1 MRSIINLN
9 NINRSLSSLS
19 RSVQGAIK
27 RTENI
32 SENVNKRNLEK
43 KESISMSKEFF
54 AKRRD
59 LQRRREKEELLEASS
74 VVGILKSSG
83 RSIRKTTKGFLG
95 RILEFIGKLILG
107 WAILNLPK
115 IIKISQDVIKRM
127 QKYFSVLTKFVND
140 ISLLFTDFGSKITEI
155 ATTLL
160 PFDFEKFNNNVKTF
174 MNKIRNAFDQL
185 VINTIKT
192 VKVFTDKNE
201 RELAYDVGLGE
212 LYDRM
217 NNKQDNQQ
225 QDDEQEGGEG
235 EGQSGNNIEQLV
247 DEQDEIDKLIQQG
260 VDVLTQLRDG
270 ELTKVDKR
278 KIQGKEPL
286 EVYRYLLDQKIGL
299 FYNEKDGIL
308 GFMPI
313 DEYKLIINSNPKA
326 ADYFKPVPVS
336 DNPFD
341 TSNLEAS
348 GFSDDISLFDN
359 LRERY
364 YDFEGDVSDKF
375 ESIKNMFN
383 FNDPKKDKV
392 NNIEI
397 EVPIEGGN
405 SEFNFSGVNLG
416 LDFGGTTK
424 YDVGN
429 FKNKS
434 LQQIND

>member
-9 NINRSLSSLS
+9 NINRSLSSLG

-32 SENVNKRNLEK
+32 SDNIKKRNLDK

-59 LQRRREKEELLEASS
+59 LQRRREKEELLEAGGVLGVLRSS
-74 VVGILKSSG
+74 Q

-95 RILEFIGKLILG
+95 RILEFVGKLILG

-115 IIKISQDVIKRM
+115 IIKITQDVIKRM
-127 QKYFSVLTKFVND
+127 QKYFAILTRFVND
-140 ISLLFTDFGSKITEI
+140 IALLFTDFRNKITEI

-160 PFDFEKFNNNVKTF
+160 PFDFEKFSNNVKTF
-174 MNKIRNAFDQL
+174 MDRIRNAFDQL
-185 VINTIKT
+185 VLNTIKT
-192 VKVFTDKNE
+192 VKVLTDKSE
-201 RELAYDVGLGE
+201 RQLAYDVGLGE

-217 NNKQDNQQ
+217 TNNQNDNQQ
-225 QDDEQEGGEG
+225 GDGAQEGGDEEG
-235 EGQSGNNIEQLV
+235 G
-247 DEQDEIDKLIQQG
+247 DEDVEIDEKEEIDRLIQG
-260 VDVLTQLRDG
+260 GIEALKEKRGG

-286 EVYRYLLDQKIGL
+286 EIYRYLLSQEIGL
-299 FYNEKDGIL
+299 YINERDGVM
-308 GFMPI
+308 GFMSLEAYNTI
-313 DEYKLIINSNPKA
+313 VKNNP
-326 ADYFKPVPVS
+326 DLLNFLKPVPVV

-341 TSNLEAS
+341 MSNVEAS
-348 GFSDDISLFDN
+348 TFSDDSSIFDN

-375 ESIKNMFN
+375 DSFKNLFD
-383 FNDPKKDKV
+383 FGDPKKGKV

-405 SEFNFSGVNLG
+405 SEFNFSGVNLN
-416 LDFGGTTK
+416 LDFSGSTK

-429 FKNKS
+429 FKNKA
-434 LQQIND
+434 LQDINN

>member
-9 NINRSLSSLS
+9 NINRSLSSLG

-32 SENVNKRNLEK
+32 SENVKKRNLEK
-43 KESISMSKEFF
+43 KEFISMSKEFF

-74 VVGILKSSG
+74 IVGILKSSG
-83 RSIRKTTKGFLG
+83 RSIRKKTKGFLG

-127 QKYFSVLTKFVND
+127 QKYFAVLTKFVND
-140 ISLLFTDFGSKITEI
+140 VALLFTDFRSKITEI

-185 VINTIKT
+185 VLNTIKT
-192 VKVFTDKNE
+192 VKVLTDKSE
-201 RELAYDVGLGE
+201 RQLAYDVGLGE

-217 NNKQDNQQ
+217 NNTQDNQQ
-225 QDDEQEGGEG
+225 QDSEQEGGEG
-235 EGQSGNNIEQLV
+235 NESGNKIEQLV
-247 DEQDEIDKLIQQG
+247 DEQDEIDKVIQQG
-260 VDVLTQLRDG
+260 VDVLRQLRDG
-270 ELTKVDKR
+270 ELTKNDK
-278 KIQGKEPL
+278 KNIEGKEPL
-286 EVYRYLLDQKIGL
+286 EIYRYLLDQKIGL

-313 DEYKLIINSNPKA
+313 EEYKVIINRNPKA

-341 TSNLEAS
+341 MSEYEAS
-348 GFSDDISLFDN
+348 GFSDDSSIFDN

-364 YDFEGDVSDKF
+364 YDFEGEMSDKF
-375 ESIKNMFN
+375 DSMKNLFD
-383 FNDPKKDKV
+383 FSDPKKGKV

-397 EVPIEGGN
+397 EVPIDGGT
-405 SEFNFSGVNLG
+405 SEFNFSGSNFGLNLNT
-416 LDFGGTTK
+416 DTK

-429 FKNKS
+429 FKNKA
-434 LQQIND
+434 LQEINN

>member
-9 NINRSLSSLS
+9 NINKSLSGLG
-19 RSVQGAIK
+19 RSVQSAIK

-32 SENVNKRNLEK
+32 SENVKNRNLEK

-59 LQRRREKEELLEASS
+59 LQRRREKEELLEAGTI
-74 VVGILKSSG
+74 VGILKSSG

-127 QKYFSVLTKFVND
+127 QKYFAVLTKFVND
-140 ISLLFTDFGSKITEI
+140 VALLFTDFRNKITEI

-160 PFDFEKFNNNVKTF
+160 PFDFEKFNNSVKTF

-185 VINTIKT
+185 VLNTIKT

-201 RELAYDVGLGE
+201 RQLAYDVGLGE

-217 NNKQDNQQ
+217 NNTQDNQQ
-225 QDDEQEGGEG
+225 QNDEQEGGEG
-235 EGQSGNNIEQLV
+235 SDSSNKIEQLV
-247 DEQDEIDKLIQQG
+247 DEQDEMDKLIQQG

-313 DEYKLIINSNPKA
+313 DEYKFILSKNPQA

-405 SEFNFSGVNLG
+405 SKFNFPGFNLG

-429 FKNKS
+429 FKNKA
-434 LQQIND
+434 LQDINY

>member
-9 NINRSLSSLS
+9 NINRSLSSLG

-32 SENVNKRNLEK
+32 SDNINKRNLDK

-59 LQRRREKEELLEASS
+59 LQRRREKEELLEAGGVLGVLRSS
-74 VVGILKSSG
+74 Q

-115 IIKISQDVIKRM
+115 IIKITQGVIKRM
-127 QKYFSVLTKFVND
+127 QQYFSVLTKFVND
-140 ISLLFTDFGSKITEI
+140 IALLFTDFRSKITEI

-185 VINTIKT
+185 VLNTIKT
-192 VKVFTDKNE
+192 VKVLTDKSE
-201 RELAYDVGLGE
+201 RQLAYDVGLGE

-217 NNKQDNQQ
+217 NNNQNNNQQ
-225 QDDEQEGGEG
+225 GDGTQEGGEG
-235 EGQSGNNIEQLV
+235 IEGGNEDV
-247 DEQDEIDKLIQQG
+247 EIDEKEELDRIIQG
-260 VDVLTQLRDG
+260 GIEALREKRNG

-286 EVYRYLLDQKIGL
+286 EIYRYLLSQEIGL
-299 FYNEKDGIL
+299 YINERDGVM
-308 GFMPI
+308 GFMSLEAYNTI
-313 DEYKLIINSNPKA
+313 VKNNP
-326 ADYFKPVPVS
+326 DLLNFLKPVPVK

-341 TSNLEAS
+341 MSNTEAS
-348 GFSDDISLFDN
+348 SFSEDSLFDN

-364 YDFEGDVSDKF
+364 YDFEGDITDRF
-375 ESIKNMFN
+375 DSIKNLFD
-383 FNDPKKDKV
+383 FTDPKKGKV

-416 LDFGGTTK
+416 LDFSGDTK

-429 FKNKS
+429 FKNKA
-434 LQQIND
+434 LLDINY

>member
-9 NINRSLSSLS
+9 NINRSLSGLG

-32 SENVNKRNLEK
+32 SENVKKRNLEK
-43 KESISMSKEFF
+43 KESISMSQEFF

-59 LQRRREKEELLEASS
+59 LQRRREKEELLEAGT
-74 VVGILKSSG
+74 VVGIMRSSG

-127 QKYFSVLTKFVND
+127 QKYFAVLTKFVND
-140 ISLLFTDFGSKITEI
+140 IALLFTDFRNKITEI

-185 VINTIKT
+185 VLNTIKT
-192 VKVFTDKNE
+192 VKVFTDKSE
-201 RELAYDVGLGE
+201 RQLAYDVGLGE

-217 NNKQDNQQ
+217 NNTQDNQQ
-225 QDDEQEGGEG
+225 QDSEGGEG
-235 EGQSGNNIEQLV
+235 TEGGKIEQLV
-247 DEQDEIDKLIQQG
+247 DEQDEIDKLVQQG

-270 ELTKVDKR
+270 ELTKKDKR
-278 KIQGKEPL
+278 NIEGKEPL

-299 FYNEKDGIL
+299 FYNERDGIL
-308 GFMPI
+308 AFMPVE
-313 DEYKLIINSNPKA
+313 EYKVLVNGNPKV
-326 ADYFKPVPVS
+326 ADFVKPVPVS

-341 TSNLEAS
+341 MSNVEAS

-359 LRERY
+359 IRERY
-364 YDFEGDVSDKF
+364 YDFEGEMSDRIG
-375 ESIKNMFN
+375 SIKDMFD
-383 FNDPKKDKV
+383 FSDPKREKV

-397 EVPIEGGN
+397 EVPIEGGT

-416 LDFGGTTK
+416 LDFSGNTK

-429 FKNKS
+429 FKNKA
-434 LQQIND
+434 LQDINN

>member
-9 NINRSLSSLS
+9 NINRSLSGLG

-32 SENVNKRNLEK
+32 SENVKKRNLEK
-43 KESISMSKEFF
+43 KESISMSQEFF

-59 LQRRREKEELLEASS
+59 LQRRREKEELLEAGT
-74 VVGILKSSG
+74 VVGILRSSG

-127 QKYFSVLTKFVND
+127 QKYFAVLTKFVND
-140 ISLLFTDFGSKITEI
+140 VALLFTDFRNKITEI

-185 VINTIKT
+185 VLNTIKT
-192 VKVFTDKNE
+192 VKVLTDKSE
-201 RELAYDVGLGE
+201 RQLAYDVGLGE

-217 NNKQDNQQ
+217 NNTQDNQQ
-225 QDDEQEGGEG
+225 QDSEQEGGEG
-235 EGQSGNNIEQLV
+235 TEGGNNIEQLV

-260 VDVLTQLRDG
+260 VDVLTQLRGG

-313 DEYKLIINSNPKA
+313 EEYKLIINANPKA

-341 TSNLEAS
+341 MSNVEAS
-348 GFSDDISLFDN
+348 GFSDDMSLFDN
-359 LRERY
+359 IRERY
-364 YDFEGDVSDKF
+364 YDFEGEMSDKIG
-375 ESIKNMFN
+375 SIKDMFD
-383 FNDPKKDKV
+383 FSDPKREKV

-397 EVPIEGGN
+397 EVPIEGGT
-405 SEFNFSGVNLG
+405 SEFNFSGVNLD
-416 LDFGGTTK
+416 LDFSSNTK
-424 YDVGN
+424 YDVSN
-429 FKNKS
+429 FKNKA
-434 LQQIND
+434 LQDINN

>member
-9 NINRSLSSLS
+9 NINRSLSSLG

-32 SENVNKRNLEK
+32 SDNIKKRNLEK
-43 KESISMSKEFF
+43 KESISMSKQFF

-59 LQRRREKEELLEASS
+59 LQRRREKEELLEAGT
-74 VVGILKSSG
+74 VVGILRSSG

-127 QKYFSVLTKFVND
+127 QKYFAVLTKFVND
-140 ISLLFTDFGSKITEI
+140 VALLFTDFRNKITEI

-174 MNKIRNAFDQL
+174 MNKMKNAFDQL
-185 VINTIKT
+185 VLNTIKT
-192 VKVFTDKNE
+192 VKVLTDKSE
-201 RELAYDVGLGE
+201 RQLAYDVGLGE

-217 NNKQDNQQ
+217 NNTQDNQQ
-225 QDDEQEGGEG
+225 QNDEQEGGEG
-235 EGQSGNNIEQLV
+235 SDSSNKIEQLV

-313 DEYKLIINSNPKA
+313 DEYKFILSKNPQA

-405 SEFNFSGVNLG
+405 SKFNFPGFNLG

-429 FKNKS
+429 FKNKA
-434 LQQIND
+434 LQDINY

>member
-9 NINRSLSSLS
+9 NINKSLSGLG
-19 RSVQGAIK
+19 RSVQSAIK

-32 SENVNKRNLEK
+32 SENVKNRNLEK

-83 RSIRKTTKGFLG
+83 RSIRKTTKGFLVI
-95 RILEFIGKLILG
+95 ILEFIGKLILG

-127 QKYFSVLTKFVND
+127 QKYFAVLTNFIND
-140 ISLLFTDFGSKITEI
+140 VALLFTDFRNKITEI

-160 PFDFEKFNNNVKTF
+160 PFDFEKFNNSVKTF

-185 VINTIKT
+185 VLNTIKT

-201 RELAYDVGLGE
+201 RQLAYDVGLGE

-217 NNKQDNQQ
+217 NNTQDNQQ
-225 QDDEQEGGEG
+225 QNDEQEGGEG
-235 EGQSGNNIEQLV
+235 SDSSNKIEQLV

-313 DEYKLIINSNPKA
+313 DEYKFILSKNPQA

-405 SEFNFSGVNLG
+405 SKFNFPGFNLG

-429 FKNKS
+429 FKNKA
-434 LQQIND
+434 LQDINY

>member
-9 NINRSLSSLS
+9 NINRSLSSLG

-32 SENVNKRNLEK
+32 SDNINKRNLDK

-59 LQRRREKEELLEASS
+59 LQRRREKEELLEAGSI
-74 VVGILKSSG
+74 VGILKSSG

-127 QKYFSVLTKFVND
+127 QKYFAVLTKFVND
-140 ISLLFTDFGSKITEI
+140 VALLFTDFRNKITEI

-160 PFDFEKFNNNVKTF
+160 PFDFEKFSNNVKTF
-174 MNKIRNAFDQL
+174 MDRIRNAFDQL
-185 VINTIKT
+185 VLNTIKT
-192 VKVFTDKNE
+192 VKVLTDKSE
-201 RELAYDVGLGE
+201 RQLAYDVGLGE

-217 NNKQDNQQ
+217 TNNQNDNQQ
-225 QDDEQEGGEG
+225 GDGTQESGEEDGGDED
-235 EGQSGNNIEQLV
+235 V
-247 DEQDEIDKLIQQG
+247 EIDEKEELDRIIQG
-260 VDVLTQLRDG
+260 GIEVLKEKRNG

-286 EVYRYLLDQKIGL
+286 EIYRYLLSQEIGL
-299 FYNEKDGIL
+299 YINERDGVM
-308 GFMPI
+308 GFMSLEAYNTI
-313 DEYKLIINSNPKA
+313 VKNNP
-326 ADYFKPVPVS
+326 DLLNFLKPVPVA

-341 TSNLEAS
+341 MSNVEAS
-348 GFSDDISLFDN
+348 GFSDDSSIFDN

-364 YDFEGDVSDKF
+364 YDFEGEMSDKF
-375 ESIKNMFN
+375 DSMKNLFD
-383 FNDPKKDKV
+383 FSDPKKGKV

-397 EVPIEGGN
+397 EVPIEGGS

-416 LDFGGTTK
+416 LDFSGDTK

-429 FKNKS
+429 FKNKA
-434 LQQIND
+434 LQDINN

>member
-9 NINRSLSSLS
+9 NINRSLSSLG

-127 QKYFSVLTKFVND
+127 QKYFAILTKFVND
-140 ISLLFTDFGSKITEI
+140 IALLFTDFRNKITEI

-185 VINTIKT
+185 VLNTIKT
-192 VKVFTDKNE
+192 VKVLTDKSE
-201 RELAYDVGLGE
+201 RQLAYDVGLGE

-217 NNKQDNQQ
+217 NN
-225 QDDEQEGGEG
+225 
-235 EGQSGNNIEQLV
+235 
-247 DEQDEIDKLIQQG
+247 
-260 VDVLTQLRDG
+260 T
-270 ELTKVDKR
+270 
-278 KIQGKEPL
+278 
-286 EVYRYLLDQKIGL
+286 
-299 FYNEKDGIL
+299 
-308 GFMPI
+308 
-313 DEYKLIINSNPKA
+313 
-326 ADYFKPVPVS
+326 PVS
-336 DNPFD
+336 YTHLTLP
-341 TSNLEAS
+341 
-348 GFSDDISLFDN
+348 
-359 LRERY
+359 
-364 YDFEGDVSDKF
+364 
-375 ESIKNMFN
+375 
-383 FNDPKKDKV
+383 
-392 NNIEI
+392 
-397 EVPIEGGN
+397 
-405 SEFNFSGVNLG
+405 
-416 LDFGGTTK
+416 TK
-424 YDVGN
+424 RIV
-429 FKNKS
+429 
-434 LQQIND
+434 

>member
-9 NINRSLSSLS
+9 NINRSLSSLG

-32 SENVNKRNLEK
+32 SENVKKRNLEK

-127 QKYFSVLTKFVND
+127 QKYFAVLTKFVND
-140 ISLLFTDFGSKITEI
+140 IALLFTDFRNKITEI

-160 PFDFEKFNNNVKTF
+160 PFDFEKFNNSVKTF

-185 VINTIKT
+185 VLNTIKT
-192 VKVFTDKNE
+192 VKVFTDKSE
-201 RELAYDVGLGE
+201 RQLAYDVGLGE

-217 NNKQDNQQ
+217 NNTQDNQQ
-225 QDDEQEGGEG
+225 QDNEQEGGEG
-235 EGQSGNNIEQLV
+235 SDSSNKIEQLV

-260 VDVLTQLRDG
+260 VDVLKQQRGG

-278 KIQGKEPL
+278 KIQGQEPL
-286 EVYRYLLDQKIGL
+286 DVYRYLLDQKIGL
-299 FYNEKDGIL
+299 FYNERDGVL
-308 GFMPI
+308 AFMPI
-313 DEYKLIINSNPKA
+313 EEYKVIVNGNPKV
-326 ADYFKPVPVS
+326 ADFIKPVPVA

-341 TSNLEAS
+341 MSEYEAS

-359 LRERY
+359 IRERY
-364 YDFEGDVSDKF
+364 YNFEGEMSDKF

-383 FNDPKKDKV
+383 YKDPKKEKV

-397 EVPIEGGN
+397 QLPIEGGI
-405 SEFNFSGVNLG
+405 SEFNFFGR
-416 LDFGGTTK
+416 DFGLNLNTNTK

-429 FKNKS
+429 FKNKA
-434 LQQIND
+434 LQDINH

>member
-9 NINRSLSSLS
+9 NINRSLSSLG

-32 SENVNKRNLEK
+32 SDNIKKRNLDK

-54 AKRRD
+54 AKRKD
-59 LQRRREKEELLEASS
+59 LQRRREKEELLEAGG
-74 VVGILKSSG
+74 VLGILRSSQ

-95 RILEFIGKLILG
+95 RILEFVGKLILG

-115 IIKISQDVIKRM
+115 IIKITQDVIKRM
-127 QKYFSVLTKFVND
+127 QKYFSILTKFVTD
-140 ISLLFTDFGSKITEI
+140 IATLFTDFGSKITEI

-160 PFDFEKFNNNVKTF
+160 PFDFEQFNDKVKTF
-174 MNKIRNAFDQL
+174 MSKIRNAFDQL
-185 VINTIKT
+185 VLNTIKT
-192 VKVFTDKNE
+192 VKVLTDKSE
-201 RELAYDVGLGE
+201 RQLAYDIGLGE

-217 NNKQDNQQ
+217 NNQQNDNQQ
-225 QDDEQEGGEG
+225 EDGAQEGGEE
-235 EGQSGNNIEQLV
+235 EGG
-247 DEQDEIDKLIQQG
+247 DEDVQIDEKEEIDRLIQG
-260 VDVLTQLRDG
+260 GIEALKEKRGG

-286 EVYRYLLDQKIGL
+286 EIYRYLLDQEIGL
-299 FYNEKDGIL
+299 YINERDGVM
-308 GFMPI
+308 GFMSLEGY
-313 DEYKLIINSNPKA
+313 DFAVKNNPELLN
-326 ADYFKPVPVS
+326 FLKPVPVS

-341 TSNLEAS
+341 MSEYEAS
-348 GFSDDISLFDN
+348 GFSDDSSIFDD

-364 YDFEGDVSDKF
+364 YDFEGEMSDKF
-375 ESIKNMFN
+375 DSIKNLFD
-383 FNDPKKDKV
+383 FTDPKKGKV

-405 SEFNFSGVNLG
+405 SEFNFSGLDLG
-416 LDFGGTTK
+416 LDINGDTK

-429 FKNKS
+429 FKNKA
-434 LQQIND
+434 LQDINN

>member
-9 NINRSLSSLS
+9 NINRSLSSLG

-32 SENVNKRNLEK
+32 SDNIKKRNLDK

-59 LQRRREKEELLEASS
+59 LQRRREKEELLEAGG
-74 VVGILKSSG
+74 VLGILRSSQ

-95 RILEFIGKLILG
+95 RILEFVGKLILG

-115 IIKISQDVIKRM
+115 IIKITQDVIKRM
-127 QKYFSVLTKFVND
+127 QKYFSVLTKFVTD
-140 ISLLFTDFGSKITEI
+140 VATLFTDFNSKITEI

-160 PFDFEKFNNNVKTF
+160 PFNFEQFNDKVKSF
-174 MNKIRNAFDQL
+174 MNRIRNAFDQL
-185 VINTIKT
+185 VLNTIKT
-192 VKVFTDKNE
+192 VKVFTDKSE
-201 RELAYDVGLGE
+201 RQLAYDIGLGE

-217 NNKQDNQQ
+217 NNQQNDNQQ
-225 QDDEQEGGEG
+225 DGTQEGGEG
-235 EGQSGNNIEQLV
+235 TEGGNEDV
-247 DEQDEIDKLIQQG
+247 EIDEKEEIDRLIQG
-260 VDVLTQLRDG
+260 GIEALKEKRGG
-270 ELTKVDKR
+270 ELAKVDKR

-286 EVYRYLLDQKIGL
+286 EIYRYLLSQEIGL
-299 FYNEKDGIL
+299 YINERDGVM
-308 GFMPI
+308 GFMSLEAYNTI
-313 DEYKLIINSNPKA
+313 VKNNPKLL
-326 ADYFKPVPVS
+326 DFLKPVPVT

-341 TSNLEAS
+341 MSEYEAS
-348 GFSDDISLFDN
+348 GFSDDSSIFDN

-364 YDFEGDVSDKF
+364 YDFEGEMSDKF
-375 ESIKNMFN
+375 DSMKNLFD
-383 FNDPKKDKV
+383 FGDPNKGKV

-405 SEFNFSGVNLG
+405 SEFNFSGVNLD
-416 LDFGGTTK
+416 LDFSGNTK

-429 FKNKS
+429 FKNKA
-434 LQQIND
+434 LQDINN

>member
-9 NINRSLSSLS
+9 NINRSLSSLG

-27 RTENI
+27 STENI
-32 SENVNKRNLEK
+32 SENVKKRNLEK
-43 KESISMSKEFF
+43 KEFISMSKEFF

-74 VVGILKSSG
+74 IVGILKSSG
-83 RSIRKTTKGFLG
+83 RSIRKKTKGFLG

-127 QKYFSVLTKFVND
+127 QKYFAVLTKFVND
-140 ISLLFTDFGSKITEI
+140 VALLFTDFRNKITEI

-185 VINTIKT
+185 VLNTIKT
-192 VKVFTDKNE
+192 VKVLTDKSE
-201 RELAYDVGLGE
+201 RQLAYDVGLGE

-217 NNKQDNQQ
+217 NNTQDNQQ
-225 QDDEQEGGEG
+225 QDSEQEGGEG
-235 EGQSGNNIEQLV
+235 NESGNKIEQLV
-247 DEQDEIDKLIQQG
+247 DEQDEIDKVIQQG
-260 VDVLTQLRDG
+260 VDVLRQLRDG
-270 ELTKVDKR
+270 ELTKVDK
-278 KIQGKEPL
+278 KNIEGKEPL
-286 EVYRYLLDQKIGL
+286 EIYRYLLDQKIGL

-308 GFMPI
+308 GFMPV
-313 DEYKLIINSNPKA
+313 DEYKVIINRNPKA

-341 TSNLEAS
+341 MSEYEAS
-348 GFSDDISLFDN
+348 GFSDDSSIFDN

-364 YDFEGDVSDKF
+364 YDFEGEMSD
-375 ESIKNMFN
+375 N
-383 FNDPKKDKV
+383 FNSMKNLFDFSDPKKGKV

-397 EVPIEGGN
+397 EVPIDGGT
-405 SEFNFSGVNLG
+405 SEFNFSGSNFGLNLNT
-416 LDFGGTTK
+416 DTK

-429 FKNKS
+429 FKNKA
-434 LQQIND
+434 LQEINN

>member
-9 NINRSLSSLS
+9 NINRSLSSLG

-32 SENVNKRNLEK
+32 SENVKKRNLEK

-127 QKYFSVLTKFVND
+127 QKYFAVLTKFVND
-140 ISLLFTDFGSKITEI
+140 VALLFTDFRNKITEI

-185 VINTIKT
+185 VLNTIKT
-192 VKVFTDKNE
+192 VKVLTDKSE
-201 RELAYDVGLGE
+201 RQLAYDVGLGE

-217 NNKQDNQQ
+217 NNTQDNQQ
-225 QDDEQEGGEG
+225 QDNEQEGGEG
-235 EGQSGNNIEQLV
+235 NESGNKIEQLV
-247 DEQDEIDKLIQQG
+247 DEQDEIDKVIQQG
-260 VDVLTQLRDG
+260 VDVLRQLRDG
-270 ELTKVDKR
+270 ELTKVDK
-278 KIQGKEPL
+278 KNIEGKEPL
-286 EVYRYLLDQKIGL
+286 EIYRYLLDQKIGL

-313 DEYKLIINSNPKA
+313 EEYKVIINRNPKA

-341 TSNLEAS
+341 MSEYEAS
-348 GFSDDISLFDN
+348 GFSDDSSIFDN

-364 YDFEGDVSDKF
+364 YDFEGEMSD
-375 ESIKNMFN
+375 N
-383 FNDPKKDKV
+383 FNSMKNLFDFSDPKKGKV

-405 SEFNFSGVNLG
+405 SEFNFSGSNFGLNLN
-416 LDFGGTTK
+416 TNTK

-429 FKNKS
+429 FKNKA
-434 LQQIND
+434 LQEINY

>member
-9 NINRSLSSLS
+9 NINRSLSSLG

-32 SENVNKRNLEK
+32 SENVKKRNLEK
-43 KESISMSKEFF
+43 KEFISMSKEFF

-59 LQRRREKEELLEASS
+59 LQRRREKEELLEAGT
-74 VVGILKSSG
+74 VVGILRSSG
-83 RSIRKTTKGFLG
+83 RSVRKTTKGFLG

-115 IIKISQDVIKRM
+115 IIKISQDVIKRL
-127 QKYFSVLTKFVND
+127 QKYFAVLTKFVND
-140 ISLLFTDFGSKITEI
+140 VALLFTDFRNKITEI

-185 VINTIKT
+185 VLNTIKT
-192 VKVFTDKNE
+192 VKVLTDKSE
-201 RELAYDVGLGE
+201 RQLAYDVGLGE

-217 NNKQDNQQ
+217 NNTQDNQQ
-225 QDDEQEGGEG
+225 QDSEQEGGEG
-235 EGQSGNNIEQLV
+235 NESGNKIEQLV
-247 DEQDEIDKLIQQG
+247 DEQDEIDKVIQQG
-260 VDVLTQLRDG
+260 VDVLRQLRDG
-270 ELTKVDKR
+270 ELTKNDK
-278 KIQGKEPL
+278 KNIEGKEPL
-286 EVYRYLLDQKIGL
+286 EIYRYLLDQKIGL

-308 GFMPI
+308 GFMPV
-313 DEYKLIINSNPKA
+313 DEYKVIINRNPKA

-341 TSNLEAS
+341 MSEYEAS
-348 GFSDDISLFDN
+348 GFSDDSSIFDN

-364 YDFEGDVSDKF
+364 YDFEGEMSDKF
-375 ESIKNMFN
+375 DSMKNLFD
-383 FNDPKKDKV
+383 FSDPKKGKV

-405 SEFNFSGVNLG
+405 SEFNFSGSNFGLNLN
-416 LDFGGTTK
+416 TNTK

-429 FKNKS
+429 FKNKA
-434 LQQIND
+434 LQEINY

>member
-9 NINRSLSSLS
+9 NINRSLSSLG

-32 SENVNKRNLEK
+32 SDNIKKRNLDK

-59 LQRRREKEELLEASS
+59 LQRRREKEELLEAGG
-74 VVGILKSSG
+74 VIGILRSSQ

-95 RILEFIGKLILG
+95 RILEFVGKLILG

-115 IIKISQDVIKRM
+115 IIKITQDVIKRM
-127 QKYFSVLTKFVND
+127 QKYFSILTKFVTD
-140 ISLLFTDFGSKITEI
+140 ISTLFTDFGSKITEI

-160 PFDFEKFNNNVKTF
+160 PFDFEQFNDKVKTF
-174 MNKIRNAFDQL
+174 MSKIRNAFDQL
-185 VINTIKT
+185 VLNTIKT
-192 VKVFTDKNE
+192 VKVLTDKSE
-201 RELAYDVGLGE
+201 SQLAYDIGLGE

-217 NNKQDNQQ
+217 NNKQNDNQQ
-225 QDDEQEGGEG
+225 EDGAQEGGEE
-235 EGQSGNNIEQLV
+235 EGG
-247 DEQDEIDKLIQQG
+247 DEDVQIDEKEEIDRLIQG
-260 VDVLTQLRDG
+260 GIEALKEKRGG
-270 ELTKVDKR
+270 ELTKADKR

-286 EVYRYLLDQKIGL
+286 EIYRYLLDQEIGL
-299 FYNEKDGIL
+299 YINERDGVM
-308 GFMPI
+308 GFMSLEGY
-313 DEYKLIINSNPKA
+313 DFAVKNNPELLN
-326 ADYFKPVPVS
+326 FLKPVPVS

-341 TSNLEAS
+341 MSEYEAS
-348 GFSDDISLFDN
+348 GFSDDSSIFDD

-364 YDFEGDVSDKF
+364 YDFEGEMSDKF
-375 ESIKNMFN
+375 DSIKNLFD
-383 FNDPKKDKV
+383 FTDPKKGKV

-405 SEFNFSGVNLG
+405 SEFNFSGLDLG
-416 LDFGGTTK
+416 LDFNGDTK

-429 FKNKS
+429 FKNKA
-434 LQQIND
+434 LLDINY

>member
-9 NINRSLSSLS
+9 NINRSLSSLG
-19 RSVQGAIK
+19 RSVQGAIT

-127 QKYFSVLTKFVND
+127 QKYFAILTKFVND
-140 ISLLFTDFGSKITEI
+140 IALLFTDFGSKITEI

-160 PFDFEKFNNNVKTF
+160 PFDFEKFNNSVKTF

-185 VINTIKT
+185 VLNTIKT

-201 RELAYDVGLGE
+201 RQLAYDVGLGE

-235 EGQSGNNIEQLV
+235 GESGNNIEQLV

-278 KIQGKEPL
+278 RIQGKEPL

-308 GFMPI
+308 AFMPI
-313 DEYKLIINSNPKA
+313 DEYKFILSKNPQA
-326 ADYFKPVPVS
+326 ADYVKPVPVS

-341 TSNLEAS
+341 MRNFEAS
-348 GFSDDISLFDN
+348 GFSDDIGLFDN

-364 YDFEGDVSDKF
+364 YDFEGEMSDKIG
-375 ESIKNMFN
+375 SIKDMFD

-405 SEFNFSGVNLG
+405 SEFNFSGLDLG
-416 LDFGGTTK
+416 LDFSGDTK

-429 FKNKS
+429 FKNKA
-434 LQQIND
+434 LQDINY

>member
-9 NINRSLSSLS
+9 NINKSLSSLG

-32 SENVNKRNLEK
+32 SENVKKRNLEK

-127 QKYFSVLTKFVND
+127 QKYFAVLTKFVND
-140 ISLLFTDFGSKITEI
+140 VALLFTDFRNKITEI

-160 PFDFEKFNNNVKTF
+160 PFDFEKFNNSVKTF

-185 VINTIKT
+185 VLNTIKT
-192 VKVFTDKNE
+192 VKVLTDKSE
-201 RELAYDVGLGE
+201 RQLAYDVGLGE

-217 NNKQDNQQ
+217 NNTQDNQQ
-225 QDDEQEGGEG
+225 QDDGQEGGEG
-235 EGQSGNNIEQLV
+235 SDSGNKIEQLV

-299 FYNEKDGIL
+299 FYNERDGVL
-308 GFMPI
+308 AFMPVE
-313 DEYKLIINSNPKA
+313 EYKVIINGNPKV
-326 ADYFKPVPVS
+326 ADFIKPVPVS

-397 EVPIEGGN
+397 EVPIESGN
-405 SEFNFSGVNLG
+405 SEFNFSGSNFGLNLN
-416 LDFGGTTK
+416 TNTK

-429 FKNKS
+429 FKNKA
-434 LQQIND
+434 LQDINY

>member
-9 NINRSLSSLS
+9 NINKSLSGLG
-19 RSVQGAIK
+19 RSVQSAIK

-32 SENVNKRNLEK
+32 SENVKNRNLEK

-83 RSIRKTTKGFLG
+83 RSIRKTTTGFLG

-127 QKYFSVLTKFVND
+127 QKYFAVLTNFIND
-140 ISLLFTDFGSKITEI
+140 VALLFTDFRNKITEI
-155 ATTLL
+155 ATTLI
-160 PFDFEKFNNNVKTF
+160 PFDFEKFSNNVKTF

-185 VINTIKT
+185 VLNTIKT
-192 VKVFTDKNE
+192 VKVLTDKSE
-201 RELAYDVGLGE
+201 RQLAYDVGLGE

-217 NNKQDNQQ
+217 NNTQDNEQ
-225 QDDEQEGGEG
+225 QDSEQEGCEG
-235 EGQSGNNIEQLV
+235 SDSSNKIEQLV
-247 DEQDEIDKLIQQG
+247 DEQDEMDKLIQQG

-313 DEYKLIINSNPKA
+313 DEYKLIINQNPKA

-405 SEFNFSGVNLG
+405 SKFNFPGFNLG

-429 FKNKS
+429 FKNKA
-434 LQQIND
+434 LQDINY

>member
-9 NINRSLSSLS
+9 NINKSLSGLG
-19 RSVQGAIK
+19 RSVQSAIK

-32 SENVNKRNLEK
+32 SENVKNRNLEK

-127 QKYFSVLTKFVND
+127 QKYFAVLTKFVND
-140 ISLLFTDFGSKITEI
+140 VALLFTDFRNKITEI

-160 PFDFEKFNNNVKTF
+160 PFDFEKFNNSVKTF

-185 VINTIKT
+185 VLNTIKT

-201 RELAYDVGLGE
+201 RQLAYDVGLGE
-212 LYDRM
+212 LYDRI
-217 NNKQDNQQ
+217 NNTQDNQQ
-225 QDDEQEGGEG
+225 QNAEQEGGEG
-235 EGQSGNNIEQLV
+235 SDRSNKIEQLV

-313 DEYKLIINSNPKA
+313 DEYKFILSKNPQA

-405 SEFNFSGVNLG
+405 SKFNFPGFNLG

-429 FKNKS
+429 FKNKA
-434 LQQIND
+434 LQDINY

>member
-9 NINRSLSSLS
+9 NINRSLSSLG

-32 SENVNKRNLEK
+32 SDNINKRNLDK

-59 LQRRREKEELLEASS
+59 LQRRREKEELLEAGGVLGVLRSS
-74 VVGILKSSG
+74 Q

-115 IIKISQDVIKRM
+115 IIKITQGVIKRM
-127 QKYFSVLTKFVND
+127 QQYFSVLTKFVND
-140 ISLLFTDFGSKITEI
+140 IALLFTDFKSKITEI

-185 VINTIKT
+185 VLNTIKT
-192 VKVFTDKNE
+192 VKVLTDKSE
-201 RELAYDVGLGE
+201 RQLAYDVGLGE

-217 NNKQDNQQ
+217 NNNQNNNQQ
-225 QDDEQEGGEG
+225 GDGTQEGGEG
-235 EGQSGNNIEQLV
+235 IEGGNEDV
-247 DEQDEIDKLIQQG
+247 EIDEKEELDRIIQG
-260 VDVLTQLRDG
+260 GIEALREKRNG

-286 EVYRYLLDQKIGL
+286 EIYRYLLSQEIGL
-299 FYNEKDGIL
+299 YINERDGVM
-308 GFMPI
+308 GFMSLEAYNTI
-313 DEYKLIINSNPKA
+313 VKNNP
-326 ADYFKPVPVS
+326 DLLNFLKPVPVK

-341 TSNLEAS
+341 MSNTEAS
-348 GFSDDISLFDN
+348 SFSEDSLFDN

-364 YDFEGDVSDKF
+364 YDFEGDITDRF
-375 ESIKNMFN
+375 DSIKNLFD
-383 FNDPKKDKV
+383 FTDPKKGKV

-416 LDFGGTTK
+416 LDFSGDTK

-429 FKNKS
+429 FKNKA
-434 LQQIND
+434 LLDINY

>member
-9 NINRSLSSLS
+9 NINRSLSSLG

-32 SENVNKRNLEK
+32 SENVKKRNLEK
-43 KESISMSKEFF
+43 KEFISMSKEFF

-74 VVGILKSSG
+74 IVGILKSSG
-83 RSIRKTTKGFLG
+83 RSIRKKTKGFLG

-127 QKYFSVLTKFVND
+127 QKYFAVLTKFVND
-140 ISLLFTDFGSKITEI
+140 VALLFTDFRNKITEI

-185 VINTIKT
+185 VLNTIKT
-192 VKVFTDKNE
+192 VKVLTDKSE
-201 RELAYDVGLGE
+201 RQLAYDVGLGE

-217 NNKQDNQQ
+217 NNTQDNQQ
-225 QDDEQEGGEG
+225 QDSEQEGGEG
-235 EGQSGNNIEQLV
+235 NESGNKIEQLV
-247 DEQDEIDKLIQQG
+247 DEQDEIDKVIQQG
-260 VDVLTQLRDG
+260 VDVLRQLRDG
-270 ELTKVDKR
+270 ELTKNDK
-278 KIQGKEPL
+278 KNIEGKEPL
-286 EVYRYLLDQKIGL
+286 EIYRYLLDQKIGL

-313 DEYKLIINSNPKA
+313 EEYKVIINRNPKA

-341 TSNLEAS
+341 MSEYEAS
-348 GFSDDISLFDN
+348 GFSDDSSIFDN

-364 YDFEGDVSDKF
+364 YDFEGEMSDKF
-375 ESIKNMFN
+375 DSMKNLFD
-383 FNDPKKDKV
+383 FSDPKKGKV

-405 SEFNFSGVNLG
+405 SEFNFSGSNFGLNLN
-416 LDFGGTTK
+416 TNTK

-429 FKNKS
+429 FKNKA
-434 LQQIND
+434 LQEINY

>member
-9 NINRSLSSLS
+9 NINRSLSSLG

-32 SENVNKRNLEK
+32 SENVKKRNLEK

-59 LQRRREKEELLEASS
+59 LQRRREKEELLEAGT
-74 VVGILKSSG
+74 VVGILRSSG
-83 RSIRKTTKGFLG
+83 RSVRKTTKGFLG

-127 QKYFSVLTKFVND
+127 QKYFAVLTKFVND
-140 ISLLFTDFGSKITEI
+140 VALLFTDFRSKITEI

-185 VINTIKT
+185 VLNTIKT
-192 VKVFTDKNE
+192 VKVLTDKSE
-201 RELAYDVGLGE
+201 RQLAYDVGLGE

-217 NNKQDNQQ
+217 NNTQDNQQ
-225 QDDEQEGGEG
+225 QDNEQEGGEG
-235 EGQSGNNIEQLV
+235 NESGNKIEQLV
-247 DEQDEIDKLIQQG
+247 DEQDEIDKVIQQG
-260 VDVLTQLRDG
+260 VDVLRQLRDG
-270 ELTKVDKR
+270 ELTKVDK
-278 KIQGKEPL
+278 KNIEGKEPL
-286 EVYRYLLDQKIGL
+286 EIYRYLLDQKIGL

-308 GFMPI
+308 GFMPV
-313 DEYKLIINSNPKA
+313 DEYKVIINRNPKA

-341 TSNLEAS
+341 MSEYEAS
-348 GFSDDISLFDN
+348 GFSDDSSIFDN

-364 YDFEGDVSDKF
+364 YDFEGEMSDKF
-375 ESIKNMFN
+375 DSMKNLFD
-383 FNDPKKDKV
+383 FSDPKKGKV

-397 EVPIEGGN
+397 EVPIDGGT
-405 SEFNFSGVNLG
+405 SEFNFSGSNFGLNLNT
-416 LDFGGTTK
+416 DTK

-429 FKNKS
+429 FKNKA
-434 LQQIND
+434 LQEINN

>member
-9 NINRSLSSLS
+9 NINRSLSSLG

-32 SENVNKRNLEK
+32 SDNIKKRNLDK

-127 QKYFSVLTKFVND
+127 QKYFAVLTKFVND
-140 ISLLFTDFGSKITEI
+140 VALLFTDFRNKITEI
-155 ATTLL
+155 ATTLI
-160 PFDFEKFNNNVKTF
+160 PFDFEKFNNSVKTF

-185 VINTIKT
+185 VLNTIKT

-201 RELAYDVGLGE
+201 RQLAYDVGLGE

-217 NNKQDNQQ
+217 NNTQDNQQ
-225 QDDEQEGGEG
+225 QNDEQEGGEG
-235 EGQSGNNIEQLV
+235 SDSSNKIEQLV
-247 DEQDEIDKLIQQG
+247 DEQDEMNKLIQQG
-260 VDVLTQLRDG
+260 VEVLKQQRGG

-278 KIQGKEPL
+278 KIQGQEPL
-286 EVYRYLLDQKIGL
+286 DVYRYLLDQKIGL
-299 FYNEKDGIL
+299 FYNERDGVL
-308 GFMPI
+308 AFMPVE
-313 DEYKLIINSNPKA
+313 EYKVIINGNPKV
-326 ADYFKPVPVS
+326 ADFIKPVPVS

-405 SEFNFSGVNLG
+405 SKFNFPGFNLG

-429 FKNKS
+429 FKNKA
-434 LQQIND
+434 LQDINY

>member
-9 NINRSLSSLS
+9 NINRSLSSLG

-32 SENVNKRNLEK
+32 SDNIKKRNLDK

-59 LQRRREKEELLEASS
+59 LQRRREKEELLEAGGVLGVLRSS
-74 VVGILKSSG
+74 Q

-95 RILEFIGKLILG
+95 RILEFVGKLILG

-115 IIKISQDVIKRM
+115 IIKITQDVIKRM
-127 QKYFSVLTKFVND
+127 QKYFAILTKFVND
-140 ISLLFTDFGSKITEI
+140 IALLFTDFRSKITEI

-160 PFDFEKFNNNVKTF
+160 PFDFEKFSNNVKTF
-174 MNKIRNAFDQL
+174 MDRIRNAFDQL
-185 VINTIKT
+185 VLNTIKT
-192 VKVFTDKNE
+192 VKVLTDKSE
-201 RELAYDVGLGE
+201 RQLAYDVGLGE

-217 NNKQDNQQ
+217 TNNQNDNQQ
-225 QDDEQEGGEG
+225 GDGAQEGGNEEDG
-235 EGQSGNNIEQLV
+235 
-247 DEQDEIDKLIQQG
+247 DEDVEIDEKEEIDRLIQG
-260 VDVLTQLRDG
+260 GIEALKEKRNG

-286 EVYRYLLDQKIGL
+286 EIYRYLLSQEIGL
-299 FYNEKDGIL
+299 YINERDGVM
-308 GFMPI
+308 GFMSLEAYNTI
-313 DEYKLIINSNPKA
+313 VKNNP
-326 ADYFKPVPVS
+326 DLLNFLKPVPVT

-341 TSNLEAS
+341 MSNFEAS
-348 GFSDDISLFDN
+348 GFSDDSSIFDN

-364 YDFEGDVSDKF
+364 YDFEGEMSDKF
-375 ESIKNMFN
+375 DSMKNLFD
-383 FNDPKKDKV
+383 FSDPKKGKV

-397 EVPIEGGN
+397 EVPIEGGS

-416 LDFGGTTK
+416 LDFSGDTK

-429 FKNKS
+429 FKNKA
-434 LQQIND
+434 LLDINY